1 MNERIKKIRKDSG
14 LNQTE
19 FGETIGASRP
29 MITSYELGK
38 VIPDASK
45 QMLICERFNVNPD
58 WLSTGEGQPYK
69 TGLVP
74 RLAAVLR
81 SSPALAAA
89 LESVMDRLTLDDWR
103 ALNDIVAKA
112 IAQGTQKEE

>member
-1 MNERIKKIRKDSG
+1 MKERIKKIRKDSG
-14 LNQTE
+14 LNQTD
-19 FGETIGASRP
+19 FGKVIGASQF
-29 MITSYELGK
+29 MITSYETGRS
-38 VIPDASK
+38 IPEEFTCS
-45 QMLICERFNVNPD
+45 LICEKFNVNPD
-58 WLSTGEGQPYK
+58 WLSTGDGQPYK